1 MPETVKSYGQYQNEV
16 MQDGIIPKGAMT
28 EKIPMQATK
37 SPVTQAGG
45 SDEELAQAEQKG
57 NDFESMTDE
66 EKYKKMWGK

>member
-16 MQDGIIPKGAMT
+16 MQDGVI
-28 EKIPMQATK
+28 ATGRK
-37 SPVTQAGG
+37 LEVQPIVSESPAVQAGG
-45 SDEELAQAEQKG
+45 SAEEMAQAEQKN